1 MGSALLSLISQDDA
15 TWRAQEEVA
24 SCKVDRGVKQI
35 TQRSAAVSQEV
46 GEKNVLGSDETRER
60 DETELHGSPSQA

>member
-24 SCKVDRGVKQI
+24 GCKVDRGVKQI

-46 GEKNVLGSDETRER
+46 GEKNVLGSD
-60 DETELHGSPSQA
+60 